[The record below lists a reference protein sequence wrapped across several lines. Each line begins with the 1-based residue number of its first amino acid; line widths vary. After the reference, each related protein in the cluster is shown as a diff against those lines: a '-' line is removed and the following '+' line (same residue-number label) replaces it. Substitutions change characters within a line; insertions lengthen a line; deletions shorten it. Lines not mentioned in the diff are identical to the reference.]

1 MVHLLQ
7 DIFSIIFVEKYKY
20 FFDNIL
26 TTTNKYI
33 SLPRV
38 LSASIMIVTNME
50 TLYIDQKVLLN
61 TTLNN
66 LSL

>member
-38 LSASIMIVTNME
+38 LSASIIIVTKME
-50 TLYIDQKVLLN
+50 TLYIYQKVLLN

>member
-7 DIFSIIFVEKYKY
+7 DIFSIIFVEKCKY

-38 LSASIMIVTNME
+38 LSASIIIVTKME
-50 TLYIDQKVLLN
+50 TL
-61 TTLNN
+61 
-66 LSL
+66 